1 MKTLRAAVIGVVL
14 VAGGL
19 LLAGAIGSVSSLH
32 VFSSIA
38 SQPDLE
44 GASSPTIYRADL
56 KPIGDSGVAG
66 EVEMG
71 VKENTLAVS
80 VNANGVE
87 ASVEHAQHIHEN
99 MECSSPGSPIVS
111 LDDDVSNAPGD
122 ATNAD
127 SGDDSFPTATPGGTV
142 NYRAQG
148 SVSAIE
154 NALGE
159 SLDLANR
166 TVVVHAAGDPIG
178 SPVAC
183 GNLNRVG
190 K

>member
-1 MKTLRAAVIGVVL
+1 MKTLRAAVVGVVF

-19 LLAGAIGSVSSLH
+19 LLAGAIGSVSSLQ
-32 VFSSIA
+32 VFSSTV
-38 SQPDLE
+38 SQTDLE
-44 GASSPTIYRADL
+44 EPNPPTVYRADL
-56 KPIGDSGVAG
+56 KPIDDSGVKG
-66 EVEMG
+66 TVQMG

-87 ASVEHAQHIHEN
+87 ESVVHAQHIHEN
-99 MECSSPGSPIVS
+99 AECSPPGAPIVS
-111 LDDDVSNAPGD
+111 LDDDISNAPGD
-122 ATNAD
+122 ATNGG
-127 SGDDSFPTATPGGTV
+127 SDDSFPTATPGGTV

-154 NALGE
+154 GALGE

-178 SPVAC
+178 GPVAC
-183 GNLNRVG
+183 GELNKVG